1 MQLCLS
7 RKILEFS
14 AFNFSDQATFLQNT
28 QIKIYIYTHMYIT
41 EQFILCVITGIASIK
56 VLLYRKGRSFN
67 KL

>member
-28 QIKIYIYTHMYIT
+28 QIKIYIYTHVY
-41 EQFILCVITGIASIK
+41 
-56 VLLYRKGRSFN
+56 N
-67 KL
+67 